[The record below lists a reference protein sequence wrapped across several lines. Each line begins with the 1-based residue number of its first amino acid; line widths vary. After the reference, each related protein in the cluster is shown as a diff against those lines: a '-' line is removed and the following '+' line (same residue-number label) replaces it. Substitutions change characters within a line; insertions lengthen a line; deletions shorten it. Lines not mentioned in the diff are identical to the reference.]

1 MTTDIPSGRAYLGKQ
16 MADLVLSTEEKTT
29 VGSRSSRRLRKDGK
43 VPGVLYGL
51 GKDPEIF
58 SVDYG
63 ELRGALTTE
72 AGLNAL
78 IQLTINGTNQLSI
91 LKTLQRHPV
100 KDEVI
105 HVDFVR
111 VNPKQELAVE
121 VPIVLEGIAKKV
133 TDQNGMVDQTMFSL
147 SVLSLPDA
155 IPNELTADVSELE
168 INDAIRV
175 SDIVLPEGVR
185 TEVDPEEA
193 IAVGTVT
200 RSTMESMAADE
211 ASEAEG
217 DEEMEGESS
226 EETDEASTEDS
237 E

>member
-1 MTTDIPSGRAYLGKQ
+1 
-16 MADLVLSTEEKTT
+16 MADLVLNTEEKTT
-29 VGSRSSRRLRKDGK
+29 IGSRSSRRLRRDGK

-51 GKDPEIF
+51 GQDPEIF

-63 ELRGALTTE
+63 DLRGALTTD

-78 IQLTINGTNQLSI
+78 IQLSVNGTNQLSI
-91 LKTLQRHPV
+91 LKSLQRHPV

-111 VNPKQELAVE
+111 VDPSQELAVE
-121 VPIVLEGIAKKV
+121 VPIVLEGVAKKV

-147 SVLSLPDA
+147 SVLSLPDS

-175 SDIVLPEGVR
+175 SDVVLPEGVR

-200 RSTMESMAADE
+200 RSTMESMAAEE
-211 ASEAEG
+211 ASEVEG
-217 DEEMEGESS
+217 DEEMEGETS

>member
-1 MTTDIPSGRAYLGKQ
+1 
-16 MADLVLSTEEKTT
+16 MADLVLNTEEKTT
-29 VGSRSSRRLRKDGK
+29 IGSRSSRRLRRDGK

-51 GKDPEIF
+51 GQDPEIF
-58 SVDYG
+58 SADYG
-63 ELRGALTTE
+63 DLRGALTTD

-78 IQLTINGTNQLSI
+78 IQLSINGTNQLSI

-111 VNPKQELAVE
+111 VDPNQELAVE
-121 VPIVLEGIAKKV
+121 VPIVLEGVAKKV

-147 SVLSLPDA
+147 SVLSLPDS

-175 SDIVLPEGVR
+175 SDVVLPEGVR

-200 RSTMESMAADE
+200 RSTMESMAAEE
-211 ASEAEG
+211 ASEVEG
-217 DEEMEGESS
+217 DEGMEGETS

>member
-1 MTTDIPSGRAYLGKQ
+1 
-16 MADLVLSTEEKTT
+16 MADLVLNTEEKTT
-29 VGSRSSRRLRKDGK
+29 IGSRSSRRLRRDGK

-51 GKDPEIF
+51 GQDPEIF

-63 ELRGALTTE
+63 DLRGALNTD

-78 IQLTINGTNQLSI
+78 IQLSINGTNQLSI

-111 VNPKQELAVE
+111 VDPNQEIAVE
-121 VPIVLEGIAKKV
+121 VPIVLEGVAKKV

-147 SVLSLPDA
+147 SVLSLPDS

-175 SDIVLPEGVR
+175 SDVVLPEGVR

-200 RSTMESMAADE
+200 RSTMESMAAEE
-211 ASEAEG
+211 ASEVEG
-217 DEEMEGESS
+217 DEEMEGETS

>member
-1 MTTDIPSGRAYLGKQ
+1 
-16 MADLVLSTEEKTT
+16 MADLVLNTEEKTT
-29 VGSRSSRRLRKDGK
+29 IGSRSSRRLRRDGK
-43 VPGVLYGL
+43 IPGVLYGL
-51 GKDPEIF
+51 GQDPEIF

-63 ELRGALTTE
+63 DLRGALTTD

-78 IQLTINGTNQLSI
+78 IQLSVNGTNQLSI
-91 LKTLQRHPV
+91 LKSLQRHPV

-111 VNPKQELAVE
+111 VDPNQELAVE
-121 VPIVLEGIAKKV
+121 VPIVLEGVAKKV

-147 SVLSLPDA
+147 SVLSLPDS

-175 SDIVLPEGVR
+175 SDVVLPEGVR

-200 RSTMESMAADE
+200 RSTMESMAAEE
-211 ASEAEG
+211 ASEVEG
-217 DEEMEGESS
+217 DEEMEGETS

>member
-1 MTTDIPSGRAYLGKQ
+1 
-16 MADLVLSTEEKTT
+16 MADLVLNTENKLTT
-29 VGSRSSRRLRKDGK
+29 GSRSSRRLRKAGK

-51 GKDPEIF
+51 GQDPEIF
-58 SVDYG
+58 SVEYG
-63 ELRGALTTE
+63 ELREALTTE

-78 IQLTINGTNQLSI
+78 VQLNINGSNQLTI

-100 KDEVI
+100 KDEVT

-111 VNPKQELAVE
+111 VDPKQELEVE
-121 VPIVLEGIAKKV
+121 VPIILEGIAKNV

-147 SVLSLPDA
+147 TVLSLPES
-155 IPNELTADVSELE
+155 IPNELTADISELE

-175 SDIVLPEGVR
+175 SDIALPQGVR
-185 TEVDPEEA
+185 TEVEPEEA

-200 RSTMESMAADE
+200 RSTMESMAAEE
-211 ASEAEG
+211 ASEADADGEL
-217 DEEMEGESS
+217 EGETS
-226 EETDEASTEDS
+226 EDTEEASSEDS

>member
-1 MTTDIPSGRAYLGKQ
+1 
-16 MADLVLSTEEKTT
+16 MADLVLNTEEKTT
-29 VGSRSSRRLRKDGK
+29 IGSRSSRRLRRDGK

-51 GKDPEIF
+51 GQDPEIF

-63 ELRGALTTE
+63 DLRGALTTD

-78 IQLTINGTNQLSI
+78 IQLSINGTNQLSI

-111 VNPKQELAVE
+111 IDPNQELAVE
-121 VPIVLEGIAKKV
+121 VPIILEGVAKKV

-147 SVLSLPDA
+147 SVLSLPDS

-175 SDIVLPEGVR
+175 SDVVLPEGVR

-200 RSTMESMAADE
+200 RSTMESMAAEE
-211 ASEAEG
+211 AAEVEG
-217 DEEMEGESS
+217 DEEMEGETS

>member
-1 MTTDIPSGRAYLGKQ
+1 
-16 MADLVLSTEEKTT
+16 MADLVLNTEEKTT
-29 VGSRSSRRLRKDGK
+29 IGSRSSRRLRRDGK

-51 GKDPEIF
+51 GQDPEIF

-63 ELRGALTTE
+63 DLRGALTTD

-78 IQLTINGTNQLSI
+78 IQLSINGTNQLSI

-111 VNPKQELAVE
+111 VDPSQELAVE
-121 VPIVLEGIAKKV
+121 VPIVLEGVAKKV

-147 SVLSLPDA
+147 SVLSLPDS

-175 SDIVLPEGVR
+175 SDVVLPEGVR

-200 RSTMESMAADE
+200 RSTMESMAAEE
-211 ASEAEG
+211 ASEVEG
-217 DEEMEGESS
+217 DEGMEGETS

>member
-1 MTTDIPSGRAYLGKQ
+1 
-16 MADLVLSTEEKTT
+16 MADLVLDTQDDREL
-29 VGSRSSRRLRKDGK
+29 GSRSSRRLRREGR

-51 GKDPEIF
+51 GQDPLTF

-78 IQLTINGTNQLSI
+78 IRINVGGSAQLSI
-91 LKTLQRHPV
+91 LKNLQRHPV

-111 VNPKQELAVE
+111 VDPNKEIEVE
-121 VPIVLEGIAKKV
+121 VRLTLEGDAKKV

-147 SVLSLPDA
+147 SVLSLPDS
-155 IPNELTADVSELE
+155 IPNELTVDVSDLE
-168 INDAIRV
+168 INDSVRV
-175 SDIVLPEGVR
+175 GDIQLPEGVR
-185 TEVDPEEA
+185 TEVDLEETV
-193 IAVGTVT
+193 AVGTVT
-200 RSTMESMAADE
+200 RSTMESIAAEE
-211 ASEAEG
+211 AAEAGEELAEGEEPTAEG
-217 DEEMEGESS
+217 DDSAED
-226 EETDEASTEDS
+226 EETPAEDS

>member
-1 MTTDIPSGRAYLGKQ
+1 
-16 MADLVLSTEEKTT
+16 MADLVLNTEEKTT
-29 VGSRSSRRLRKDGK
+29 IGSRSSRRLRRDGK
-43 VPGVLYGL
+43 IPGVLYGL
-51 GKDPEIF
+51 GQDPEIF

-63 ELRGALTTE
+63 DLRGALTTD

-78 IQLTINGTNQLSI
+78 IQLSINGTNQLSI

-111 VNPKQELAVE
+111 VDPNQELAVE
-121 VPIVLEGIAKKV
+121 VPIVLEGVAKKV

-147 SVLSLPDA
+147 SVLSLPDS
-155 IPNELTADVSELE
+155 IPNELTANVSELE

-175 SDIVLPEGVR
+175 SDVVLPEGVR

-200 RSTMESMAADE
+200 RSTMESMAAEE
-211 ASEAEG
+211 AAEIEG
-217 DEEMEGESS
+217 DEEMEGETS

>member
-1 MTTDIPSGRAYLGKQ
+1 
-16 MADLVLSTEEKTT
+16 MADLVLNTEEKTT
-29 VGSRSSRRLRKDGK
+29 IGSRSSRRLRRDGK

-51 GKDPEIF
+51 GQDPEIF

-63 ELRGALTTE
+63 DLRGALTTD

-78 IQLTINGTNQLSI
+78 IQLSVNGTNQLSI

-111 VNPKQELAVE
+111 VDPNQELAVE
-121 VPIVLEGIAKKV
+121 VPIVLEGVAKKV

-147 SVLSLPDA
+147 SVLSLPDS

-175 SDIVLPEGVR
+175 SDVVLPEGVR

-200 RSTMESMAADE
+200 RSTMESMAAEE
-211 ASEAEG
+211 ASEVEG
-217 DEEMEGESS
+217 DEEMEGETS
-226 EETDEASTEDS
+226 EETDEASAEDS

>member
-1 MTTDIPSGRAYLGKQ
+1 
-16 MADLVLSTEEKTT
+16 MADLVLNTEEKTT
-29 VGSRSSRRLRKDGK
+29 IGSRSSRRLRRDGK

-51 GKDPEIF
+51 GQDPEIF

-63 ELRGALTTE
+63 DLRGALTTD

-78 IQLTINGTNQLSI
+78 IQLSINGTNQLSI

-111 VNPKQELAVE
+111 VDPNQELAVE
-121 VPIVLEGIAKKV
+121 VQIVLEGVAKKV

-147 SVLSLPDA
+147 SVLSLPDS

-200 RSTMESMAADE
+200 RSTMESMAAEE
-211 ASEAEG
+211 ASEVEG
-217 DEEMEGESS
+217 DEEMEGETS

>member
-1 MTTDIPSGRAYLGKQ
+1 
-16 MADLVLSTEEKTT
+16 MADLGLNTEEKPTI
-29 VGSRSSRRLRKDGK
+29 GSRSSRRLRRDGK

-51 GKDPEIF
+51 GQDPEIF

-63 ELRGALTTE
+63 DLRGALTTD

-78 IQLTINGTNQLSI
+78 IQLSINGTNQLSI
-91 LKTLQRHPV
+91 LKSLQRHPV

-111 VNPKQELAVE
+111 IDPNQELAVE
-121 VPIVLEGIAKKV
+121 VPIVLEGVAKKV

-147 SVLSLPDA
+147 SVLSLPDS

-175 SDIVLPEGVR
+175 SDVVLPEGVR

-200 RSTMESMAADE
+200 RSTMESMAAEE
-211 ASEAEG
+211 ASEVEG
-217 DEEMEGESS
+217 DEEMEGETS
-226 EETDEASTEDS
+226 EETDEASAEDS

>member
-1 MTTDIPSGRAYLGKQ
+1 
-16 MADLVLSTEEKTT
+16 MADLVLNTEEKTT
-29 VGSRSSRRLRKDGK
+29 IGSRSSRRLRRDGK

-51 GKDPEIF
+51 GQDPEIF

-63 ELRGALTTE
+63 DLRGALTTD

-78 IQLTINGTNQLSI
+78 IQLSVNGTNQLSI
-91 LKTLQRHPV
+91 LKSLQRHPV

-111 VNPKQELAVE
+111 VDPNQELAVE
-121 VPIVLEGIAKKV
+121 VPIVLEGVAKKV

-147 SVLSLPDA
+147 SVLALPDS

-175 SDIVLPEGVR
+175 SDVVLPEGVR

-200 RSTMESMAADE
+200 RSTMESMAAEE
-211 ASEAEG
+211 ASEVEG
-217 DEEMEGESS
+217 DEEMEGETS

>member
-1 MTTDIPSGRAYLGKQ
+1 
-16 MADLVLSTEEKTT
+16 MADLVLNTEEKTT
-29 VGSRSSRRLRKDGK
+29 IGSRSSRRLRRDGK

-51 GKDPEIF
+51 GQDPEIF

-63 ELRGALTTE
+63 DLRGALTTD

-78 IQLTINGTNQLSI
+78 IQLSINGTNQLSI

-111 VNPKQELAVE
+111 VDPNQELAVE
-121 VPIVLEGIAKKV
+121 VPIVLEGVAKKV

-147 SVLSLPDA
+147 SVLSLPDS

-175 SDIVLPEGVR
+175 SDVVLPEGVR

-200 RSTMESMAADE
+200 RSTMESMAAEE
-211 ASEAEG
+211 AAEIEG
-217 DEEMEGESS
+217 DEEMEGETS

>member
-1 MTTDIPSGRAYLGKQ
+1 
-16 MADLVLSTEEKTT
+16 MADLVLNTEEKTT
-29 VGSRSSRRLRKDGK
+29 IGSRSSRRLRRDGK

-51 GKDPEIF
+51 GQDPEIF

-63 ELRGALTTE
+63 DLRGALTTD

-78 IQLTINGTNQLSI
+78 IQLSVNGTNQLSI

-111 VNPKQELAVE
+111 VDPNQELAIE
-121 VPIVLEGIAKKV
+121 VPIVLEGVAKKV

-147 SVLSLPDA
+147 SVLSLPDS

-175 SDIVLPEGVR
+175 SDVVLPEGVR

-200 RSTMESMAADE
+200 RSTMESMAAEE
-211 ASEAEG
+211 ASEVEG
-217 DEEMEGESS
+217 DEEMEGETS

>member
-1 MTTDIPSGRAYLGKQ
+1 
-16 MADLVLSTEEKTT
+16 MADLVLNTEEKTT
-29 VGSRSSRRLRKDGK
+29 IGSRSSRRLRRDGK

-51 GKDPEIF
+51 GQDPEIF

-63 ELRGALTTE
+63 DLRGALTTD

-78 IQLTINGTNQLSI
+78 IQLSVNGTNQLSI
-91 LKTLQRHPV
+91 LKSLQRHPV

-111 VNPKQELAVE
+111 VDPNQELAVE
-121 VPIVLEGIAKKV
+121 VPIVLEGVAKKV

-147 SVLSLPDA
+147 SVLSLPDS
-155 IPNELTADVSELE
+155 IPNELTANVSELE

-175 SDIVLPEGVR
+175 SDVVLPEGVR

-200 RSTMESMAADE
+200 RSTMESMAAEE
-211 ASEAEG
+211 ASEVEG
-217 DEEMEGESS
+217 DEEMEGETS

>member
-1 MTTDIPSGRAYLGKQ
+1 
-16 MADLVLSTEEKTT
+16 MADLVLNTEEKTT
-29 VGSRSSRRLRKDGK
+29 IGSRSSRRLRRDGK

-51 GKDPEIF
+51 GQDPEIF

-63 ELRGALTTE
+63 DLRGALTTD

-78 IQLTINGTNQLSI
+78 IQLSVNGTNQLSI
-91 LKTLQRHPV
+91 LKSLQRHPV

-105 HVDFVR
+105 HVDFMR
-111 VNPKQELAVE
+111 VDPNQELAVE
-121 VPIVLEGIAKKV
+121 VPIVLEGVAKKV

-147 SVLSLPDA
+147 SVLSLPDS

-175 SDIVLPEGVR
+175 SDVVLPEGVR

-200 RSTMESMAADE
+200 RSTMESMAAEE
-211 ASEAEG
+211 ASEVEG
-217 DEEMEGESS
+217 DEEMEGETS

>member
-1 MTTDIPSGRAYLGKQ
+1 
-16 MADLVLSTEEKTT
+16 
-29 VGSRSSRRLRKDGK
+29 

-51 GKDPEIF
+51 GQDPEIF

-63 ELRGALTTE
+63 ELRGALTTD

-78 IQLTINGTNQLSI
+78 IQLSINGTNQLTI

-111 VNPKQELAVE
+111 VDPKQELAVE
-121 VPIVLEGIAKKV
+121 VPIVLEGVAKKV

-147 SVLSLPDA
+147 SFLSLPDA

-175 SDIVLPEGVR
+175 SDVVLPEGVR

-200 RSTMESMAADE
+200 RSTMESIAAEE
-211 ASEAEG
+211 ASELEA
-217 DEEMEGESS
+217 DEEMEGETS

>member
-1 MTTDIPSGRAYLGKQ
+1 
-16 MADLVLSTEEKTT
+16 MADLVLDTQDDREL
-29 VGSRSSRRLRKDGK
+29 GSRSSRRLRREGR

-51 GKDPEIF
+51 GQDPLTF

-78 IQLTINGTNQLSI
+78 IQINVGGSAQLSI
-91 LKTLQRHPV
+91 LKNLQRHPV

-111 VNPKQELAVE
+111 VDPNKELEVE
-121 VPIVLEGIAKKV
+121 VRLTLEGDAKKV

-147 SVLSLPDA
+147 SVLSLPDS
-155 IPNELTADVSELE
+155 IPNELSVDVSDLE
-168 INDAIRV
+168 INDSVRV
-175 SDIVLPEGVR
+175 GDIQLPEGVR
-185 TEVDPEEA
+185 TEVDLEETV
-193 IAVGTVT
+193 AVGTVT
-200 RSTMESMAADE
+200 RSTMESIAAEE
-211 ASEAEG
+211 AAEAAEELAEGEEPTAEG
-217 DEEMEGESS
+217 DDSAED
-226 EETDEASTEDS
+226 EETPAEDS

>member
-1 MTTDIPSGRAYLGKQ
+1 
-16 MADLVLSTEEKTT
+16 MADLVLNTEEKTT
-29 VGSRSSRRLRKDGK
+29 IGSRSSRRLRRDGK

-51 GKDPEIF
+51 GQDPEFF
-58 SVDYG
+58 SVDDG
-63 ELRGALTTE
+63 ELRGALTTD

-78 IQLTINGTNQLSI
+78 IQLSINGTNQLTI

-111 VNPKQELAVE
+111 VDPKQELAVE
-121 VPIVLEGIAKKV
+121 VPIVLEGVAKKV

-175 SDIVLPEGVR
+175 SDVVLPEGVR

-200 RSTMESMAADE
+200 RSTMESIAAEE
-211 ASEAEG
+211 ASELEA
-217 DEEMEGESS
+217 DEEMEGETS

>member
-1 MTTDIPSGRAYLGKQ
+1 
-16 MADLVLSTEEKTT
+16 MADLVLNTEEKTT
-29 VGSRSSRRLRKDGK
+29 IGSRSSRRLRRDGK

-51 GKDPEIF
+51 GQDPEIF

-63 ELRGALTTE
+63 DLRGALTTD

-78 IQLTINGTNQLSI
+78 IQLSINGTNQLSI

-111 VNPKQELAVE
+111 VDPNQELAVE
-121 VPIVLEGIAKKV
+121 VPIILEGVAKKV

-147 SVLSLPDA
+147 SVLSLPDS

-175 SDIVLPEGVR
+175 SDVVLPEGVR

-200 RSTMESMAADE
+200 RSTMESMAAEE
-211 ASEAEG
+211 AAEIEG
-217 DEEMEGESS
+217 DEEIEGETS

>member
-1 MTTDIPSGRAYLGKQ
+1 
-16 MADLVLSTEEKTT
+16 MADLLLNTEEKTT
-29 VGSRSSRRLRKDGK
+29 IGSRSSRRLRRDGK

-51 GKDPEIF
+51 GQDPEIF

-63 ELRGALTTE
+63 DLRGALTTD

-78 IQLTINGTNQLSI
+78 IQLSVNGTNQLSI

-111 VNPKQELAVE
+111 VDPNQELAVE
-121 VPIVLEGIAKKV
+121 VPIVLEGVAKKV

-147 SVLSLPDA
+147 SVLSLPDS

-175 SDIVLPEGVR
+175 SDVVLPEGVR

-200 RSTMESMAADE
+200 RSTMESMAAEE
-211 ASEAEG
+211 ASEVEG
-217 DEEMEGESS
+217 DEEMEGETS

>member
-1 MTTDIPSGRAYLGKQ
+1 
-16 MADLVLSTEEKTT
+16 MADLVLNTEEKTT
-29 VGSRSSRRLRKDGK
+29 IGSRSSRRLRRDGK

-51 GKDPEIF
+51 GQDPEIF

-63 ELRGALTTE
+63 DLRGALTTD

-78 IQLTINGTNQLSI
+78 IQLSVNGTNQLSI

-111 VNPKQELAVE
+111 VDPNQELAVE
-121 VPIVLEGIAKKV
+121 VPIVLEGVAKKV

-147 SVLSLPDA
+147 SVLSLPDS

-175 SDIVLPEGVR
+175 SDVVLPEGVR

-200 RSTMESMAADE
+200 RSTMESMAAEE
-211 ASEAEG
+211 AAEIEG
-217 DEEMEGESS
+217 DEEMEGETS

>member
-1 MTTDIPSGRAYLGKQ
+1 
-16 MADLVLSTEEKTT
+16 MADLVLNTEEKTT
-29 VGSRSSRRLRKDGK
+29 IGSRSSRRLRRDGK

-51 GKDPEIF
+51 GQDPEIF

-63 ELRGALTTE
+63 DLRGALTTD

-78 IQLTINGTNQLSI
+78 IQLSVNGTNQLSI
-91 LKTLQRHPV
+91 LKSLQRHPV

-111 VNPKQELAVE
+111 VDPNQELAVE
-121 VPIVLEGIAKKV
+121 VPIVLEGVAKKV

-147 SVLSLPDA
+147 SVLSLPDS

-175 SDIVLPEGVR
+175 SDVVLPEGVR

-200 RSTMESMAADE
+200 RSTMESMAAEE
-211 ASEAEG
+211 ASEVEG
-217 DEEMEGESS
+217 DEEMEGETS

>member
-1 MTTDIPSGRAYLGKQ
+1 
-16 MADLVLSTEEKTT
+16 MADLVLNTEEKTT
-29 VGSRSSRRLRKDGK
+29 IGSRSSRRLRRDGK

-51 GKDPEIF
+51 GQDPEIF

-63 ELRGALTTE
+63 DLRGALTTD

-78 IQLTINGTNQLSI
+78 IQLSVNGTNQLSI

-111 VNPKQELAVE
+111 VDPNQELAVE
-121 VPIVLEGIAKKV
+121 VPIVLEGVAKKV

-147 SVLSLPDA
+147 SVLSLPDS
-155 IPNELTADVSELE
+155 IPNELTANVSELE

-175 SDIVLPEGVR
+175 SDVVLPEGVR

-200 RSTMESMAADE
+200 RSTMESMAAEE
-211 ASEAEG
+211 ASEVEG
-217 DEEMEGESS
+217 DEEMEGETS

>member
-1 MTTDIPSGRAYLGKQ
+1 
-16 MADLVLSTEEKTT
+16 MADLVLNTEEKTT
-29 VGSRSSRRLRKDGK
+29 IGSRSSRRLRRDGK

-51 GKDPEIF
+51 GQEPEIF

-63 ELRGALTTE
+63 DLRGALTTD

-78 IQLTINGTNQLSI
+78 IQLSVNGTNQLSI
-91 LKTLQRHPV
+91 LKSLQRHPV

-111 VNPKQELAVE
+111 VDPNQELAVE
-121 VPIVLEGIAKKV
+121 VPIVLEGVAKKV

-147 SVLSLPDA
+147 SVLSLPDS

-175 SDIVLPEGVR
+175 SDVVLPEGVR

-200 RSTMESMAADE
+200 RSTMESMAAEE
-211 ASEAEG
+211 ASEVEG
-217 DEEMEGESS
+217 DEEMEGETS

>member
-1 MTTDIPSGRAYLGKQ
+1 
-16 MADLVLSTEEKTT
+16 MADLVLNTEEKTT
-29 VGSRSSRRLRKDGK
+29 IGSRSSRRLRRDGK

-51 GKDPEIF
+51 GQDPEIF

-63 ELRGALTTE
+63 ELRGALTTD

-78 IQLTINGTNQLSI
+78 IQLSINGTNQLTI

-111 VNPKQELAVE
+111 VDPKQELAGE
-121 VPIVLEGIAKKV
+121 VPIVLEGVAKKV

-175 SDIVLPEGVR
+175 SDVVLPEGVR

-200 RSTMESMAADE
+200 RSTMESIAAEE
-211 ASEAEG
+211 ASELEA
-217 DEEMEGESS
+217 DEEMEGETS

>member
-1 MTTDIPSGRAYLGKQ
+1 
-16 MADLVLSTEEKTT
+16 MADLVLNTEEKTT
-29 VGSRSSRRLRKDGK
+29 IGSRSSRRLRRDGK

-51 GKDPEIF
+51 GQDPEIF

-63 ELRGALTTE
+63 DLRGALTTD

-78 IQLTINGTNQLSI
+78 IQLSINGTNQLSI

-111 VNPKQELAVE
+111 VDPNQELAVE
-121 VPIVLEGIAKKV
+121 VPIILEGVAKKV

-147 SVLSLPDA
+147 SVLSLPDS

-175 SDIVLPEGVR
+175 SDVVLPEGVR

-200 RSTMESMAADE
+200 RSTMESMAAEE
-211 ASEAEG
+211 ASEVEG
-217 DEEMEGESS
+217 DEEMEGETS

>member
-1 MTTDIPSGRAYLGKQ
+1 
-16 MADLVLSTEEKTT
+16 MADLVLNTEEKTT
-29 VGSRSSRRLRKDGK
+29 IGSRSSRRLRRDGK

-51 GKDPEIF
+51 GQDPEIF

-63 ELRGALTTE
+63 DLRGALTTD

-78 IQLTINGTNQLSI
+78 IQLSINGTNQLSI

-111 VNPKQELAVE
+111 VDPNQELAVE
-121 VPIVLEGIAKKV
+121 VPIVLEGVAKKV

-147 SVLSLPDA
+147 SVLSLPDS
-155 IPNELTADVSELE
+155 IPNELTANVSELE

-175 SDIVLPEGVR
+175 SDVVLPEGVR

-200 RSTMESMAADE
+200 RSTMESMAAEE
-211 ASEAEG
+211 AAEIEG
-217 DEEMEGESS
+217 DEEMEGETS

>member
-1 MTTDIPSGRAYLGKQ
+1 
-16 MADLVLSTEEKTT
+16 MADLILNTEEKTT
-29 VGSRSSRRLRKDGK
+29 IGSRSSRRLRRDGK

-51 GKDPEIF
+51 GQDPEIF

-63 ELRGALTTE
+63 DLRGALNTD

-78 IQLTINGTNQLSI
+78 IQLSVNGTNQLSI

-111 VNPKQELAVE
+111 VDPNQELAVE
-121 VPIVLEGIAKKV
+121 VPIVLEGVAKKV

-147 SVLSLPDA
+147 SVLSLPDS

-175 SDIVLPEGVR
+175 SDVVLPEGVR

-200 RSTMESMAADE
+200 RSTMESMAAEE
-211 ASEAEG
+211 ASEVEG
-217 DEEMEGESS
+217 DEEMEGETS